1 MEEFENW
8 PDCELDSLARV
19 VPDVIDVLVS
29 PSRVIT
35 ELCEV
40 SPVGLMWNLWNR
52 SPFLSTKKSAHSC
65 TDKQEEMRYEGSPVE
80 ALPLSRRRL
89 TPLTP
94 MQNSYT
100 PF

>member
-8 PDCELDSLARV
+8 PDCEPDSLARV

-40 SPVGLMWNLWNR
+40 SPVGLM
-52 SPFLSTKKSAHSC
+52 
-65 TDKQEEMRYEGSPVE
+65 
-80 ALPLSRRRL
+80 
-89 TPLTP
+89 
-94 MQNSYT
+94 
-100 PF
+100 